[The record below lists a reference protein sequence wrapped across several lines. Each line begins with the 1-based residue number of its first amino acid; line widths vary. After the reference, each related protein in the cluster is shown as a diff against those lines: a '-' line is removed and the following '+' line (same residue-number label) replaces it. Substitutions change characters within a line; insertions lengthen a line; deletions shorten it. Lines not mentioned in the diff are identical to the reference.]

1 MVKNHENP
9 IRLRLKPARN
19 LIAAQ
24 GPKAPF
30 GGTGV
35 PDFLIMPLDALRH
48 GGDASAPRFSVDH
61 QVVTWNRDFLRTRCL
76 PFCAP
81 IHSVWAKHNGLLIQE
96 FYLEESGNT
105 PNGTVRCTKTQDF
118 FTLVQF
124 GRLPSLHHRESQL
137 QIPLFQALCIPR
149 SCCIWHIG
157 CGTPFQSA

>member
-9 IRLRLKPARN
+9 IRLRLEPARN

-24 GPKAPF
+24 GPKVPV
-30 GGTGV
+30 GRTGV
-35 PDFLIMPLDALRH
+35 PDFLIMRLDALRH
-48 GGDASAPRFSVDH
+48 GGDTSAPRFSVDH
-61 QVVTWNRDFLRTRCL
+61 QVVTWNRDFYELGRL
-76 PFCAP
+76 PSWAF
-81 IHSVWAKHNGLLIQE
+81 IQSGTKHKGLFNSGVLSRGIGKHS
-96 FYLEESGNT
+96 
-105 PNGTVRCTKTQDF
+105 NGTVGCTKTQDF

-124 GRLPSLHHRESQL
+124 GRLPSLHHRQSQL